1 MVALS
6 LDVVSL
12 TMSHSDYDKF
22 RAVMREAVNSL
33 PIEYVKQYE
42 ELLGQIGMGYH
53 TYTRLYK
60 EKIVDESR

>member
-1 MVALS
+1 MVTLS

-22 RAVMREAVNSL
+22 RAVMREAVKSL
-33 PIEYVKQYE
+33 PIECVKEYE

-53 TYTRLYK
+53 TYARLYK

>member
-6 LDVVSL
+6 FDDVSL

-53 TYTRLYK
+53 TYARLYK

>member
-53 TYTRLYK
+53 TYARLYK

>member
-12 TMSHSDYDKF
+12 IMSHSDYDKF

-53 TYTRLYK
+53 TYARLYK